1 MNEKQTK
8 MDNKEL
14 LDYGPS
20 GEGVPVHPDELL
32 GFDEWWAVNKV
43 DIGGM
48 LPIMQEAFREIS
60 LKAWNGALKAV
71 AMLPDELLKA

>member
-1 MNEKQTK
+1 

-20 GEGVPVHPDELL
+20 GEGVPVHSDELP

>member
-1 MNEKQTK
+1 M
-8 MDNKEL
+8 
-14 LDYGPS
+14 S
-20 GEGVPVHPDELL
+20 DENDTNGRMERISNDGLF

-71 AMLPDELLKA
+71 AEHPDELLKA